1 MDHRAAN
8 RISAFDAFLG
18 SNGGSGPDYAVSGAD
33 GRPIAAKWRR
43 PASRNRLSNLRE
55 HVLMYHVGGS
65 TSVSMFVKGKC
76 LGTGSQHGS
85 VTLFPY
91 DWESDFVRGGT
102 CEVLHLYLDPD
113 LVCRYAEQNLPGA
126 IDVRL
131 DPLLAVKAPWLHGY
145 FAMLISELEIYG
157 GIDAQAHSLLLAQTQ
172 QMVVR
177 HLAHWHS
184 NAMQHSRRAAINA
197 RAPHPL
203 SPRRLK
209 AVIDYIE
216 ANLTAAIDLADL
228 AALTGQSANHF
239 IRSFHAATQRTPHA
253 YVVHRR
259 LSLAAEALR
268 STDAPL
274 GEIARASG
282 FRALSTL
289 TNTFKR
295 HHGVTPS
302 RYRALALRGRDRH
315 AP

>member
-8 RISAFDAFLG
+8 RIAAFDALLG
-18 SNGGSGPDYAVSGAD
+18 SNGGTGPDYVVSGAG
-33 GRPIAAKWRR
+33 GRPIAAKWHR

-85 VTLFPY
+85 VTLYPY
-91 DWESDFVRGGT
+91 DCESDFVRGGT

-113 LVCRYAEQNLPGA
+113 LVTRYAEENLPGA

-131 DPLLAVKAPWLHGY
+131 DPLLAVKDPWLQGY
-145 FAMLISELEIYG
+145 FAMLISEFELYG
-157 GIDAQAHSLLLAQTQ
+157 GIGGQAHSLLLAQTR
-172 QMVVR
+172 QMVIR
-177 HLAHWHS
+177 HLVHWHS
-184 NAMQHSRRAAINA
+184 SAMQHSRRAAINA

-209 AVIDYIE
+209 AVVEYIE

-228 AALTGQSANHF
+228 AALTGLSANHF
-239 IRSFHAATQRTPHA
+239 IRSFHAATQRTPYA

-259 LSLAAEALR
+259 LSLVAAALR
-268 STDAPL
+268 SSEAPL
-274 GEIARASG
+274 SEIARASG
-282 FRALSTL
+282 FRSLSTL

-302 RYRALALRGRDRH
+302 RYRALAPRGLDRR